1 MSNPAVITFDYGS
14 LLTIRFIFRIL
25 IITEF
30 SPYGQ
35 KIRSVLAGSNVSF
48 QRSDQPVVLPRPILE
63 KLDITY
69 RRIPVLAIGKD
80 VYADSSLII
89 DEITSRF
96 NEIPTSPAD
105 KAYEQFGIEIFT
117 SALNIIPV
125 AALTPEFIKDREN
138 IFPRLKNPD
147 YASLRP
153 SGLAEM
159 RQKFNIIE
167 HEFLKNS
174 SFVTGEQ
181 FGLAD
186 VHVGWAVGWSLEKI
200 GLGQEPGFSHQDY
213 PNVHKWL
220 SSWPKPDFKDI
231 GEEDVKQLLLNSEYS
246 AKNIGFDE
254 KDYLGIKQGTEV
266 TVENSDTKTGA
277 HPQKGKLVG
286 LDQRETVVEL
296 KNGLRVHFP
305 RVGYVVKEAKAG
317 GLASRF
323 GLG

>member
-1 MSNPAVITFDYGS
+1 M
-14 LLTIRFIFRIL
+14 
-25 IITEF
+25 
-30 SPYGQ
+30 
-35 KIRSVLAGSNVSF
+35 
-48 QRSDQPVVLPRPILE
+48 
-63 KLDITY
+63 
-69 RRIPVLAIGKD
+69 
-80 VYADSSLII
+80 
-89 DEITSRF
+89 
-96 NEIPTSPAD
+96 
-105 KAYEQFGIEIFT
+105 
-117 SALNIIPV
+117 NIIPV
-125 AALTPEFIKDREN
+125 AALTPDFVKDRET
-138 IFPRLKNPD
+138 IFPGLKNPD

-167 HEFLKNS
+167 NDFLGK
-174 SFVTGEQ
+174 TGFIAGDK

-213 PNVHKWL
+213 PKIHKWL
-220 SSWPKPDFKDI
+220 SSWPKPEFKDI
-231 GEEDVKQLLLNSEYS
+231 GEEDVKELLLTSEYS
-246 AKNIGFDE
+246 AKDIGVDE

-266 TVENSDTKTGA
+266 TVENSDTKAGA

>member
-1 MSNPAVITFDYGS
+1 M
-14 LLTIRFIFRIL
+14 
-25 IITEF
+25 
-30 SPYGQ
+30 
-35 KIRSVLAGSNVSF
+35 
-48 QRSDQPVVLPRPILE
+48 LPRPILE

-89 DEITSRF
+89 DEVQKRF
-96 NEIPTSPAD
+96 NALPTTPAD
-105 KAYEQFGIEIFT
+105 KAYEQFGIEVFT

-125 AALTPEFIKDREN
+125 AALTPDFVKDRES
-138 IFPRLKNPD
+138 IFPSLKNPD

-167 HEFLKNS
+167 HSFLS
-174 SFVTGEQ
+174 ASPFVAGEK

-186 VHVGWAVGWSLEKI
+186 AHVGWAVGWSLEKL

-213 PNVHKWL
+213 PRIHKWL
-220 SSWPKPDFKDI
+220 SSGPKPDFKDI
-231 GEEDVKQLLLNSEYS
+231 GEDDVKELLLNSEYS
-246 AKNIGFDE
+246 ANEIGVDE
-254 KDYLGIKQGTEV
+254 SDYLGIKQGTEV
-266 TVENSDTKTGA
+266 TVESSDAKAGA

-305 RVGYVVKEAKAG
+305 RVGYVVKQAKAG